1 MADSTRSMH
10 TAASELDGVARRV
23 NREARRR
30 QPSSEAVDTVR
41 QG

>member
-10 TAASELDGVARRV
+10 TGESELDGVARRV

-30 QPSSEAVDTVR
+30 QPSSGAVNTVR